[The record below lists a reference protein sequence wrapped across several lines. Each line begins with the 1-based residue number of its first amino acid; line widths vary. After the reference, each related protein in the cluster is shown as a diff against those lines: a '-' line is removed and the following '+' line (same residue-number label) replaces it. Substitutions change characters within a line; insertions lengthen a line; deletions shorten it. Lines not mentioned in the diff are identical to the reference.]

1 MLRLTILALVCA
13 AALSAETRSLS
24 DTASK
29 PIELKAPAGAEQNG
43 HQSDICLWVAFVG
56 LFIPALYMGFSS
68 FQQPDGKRYFH
79 IISFLINAIASIAY
93 LAMANGFGSVY
104 VFGSN
109 GTYRQFWY
117 ARYIDWSLTTPLQ
130 LLDLAGLGGASMDTT
145 LWLLAT
151 DFLMI
156 ISGLIGGLIGSQDN
170 ACWGFFVFGMMAYIP
185 IIYSL
190 MFGLPV
196 EGTDPAAVAVYKKAA
211 GLTSFF
217 WTMYPVVWILAEGTS
232 TITSDQETILYT
244 FLDIIAKSVFGIII
258 VCARD
263 GISAATSTPAATSKG
278 DQLM

>member
-29 PIELKAPAGAEQNG
+29 PIELKAPPGAEKNG
-43 HQSDICLWVAFVG
+43 HEGDVCLWVAFVG
-56 LFIPALYMGFSS
+56 LFIPALYMGFTS

-79 IISFLINAIASIAY
+79 IVSFLINAIASIAY

-130 LLDLAGLGGASMDTT
+130 LLDLCGLAGASADTT
-145 LWLLAT
+145 LFLMAT

-156 ISGLIGGLIGSQDN
+156 VSG
-170 ACWGFFVFGMMAYIP
+170 
-185 IIYSL
+185 
-190 MFGLPV
+190 
-196 EGTDPAAVAVYKKAA
+196 AVGA
-211 GLTSFF
+211 LLNT
-217 WTMYPVVWILAEGTS
+217 YPN
-232 TITSDQETILYT
+232 
-244 FLDIIAKSVFGIII
+244 
-258 VCARD
+258 
-263 GISAATSTPAATSKG
+263 
-278 DQLM
+278 

>member
-1 MLRLTILALVCA
+1 MMYMYLSCVA
-13 AALSAETRSLS
+13 AP
-24 DTASK
+24 K
-29 PIELKAPAGAEQNG
+29 
-43 HQSDICLWVAFVG
+43 
-56 LFIPALYMGFSS
+56 
-68 FQQPDGKRYFH
+68 GKKYFH
-79 IISFLINAIASIAY
+79 IISMLINAIASLAY
-93 LAMANGFGSVY
+93 LAMANGYGCVY
-104 VFGSN
+104 VYGRH
-109 GTYRQFWY
+109 GYRQFWY

-156 ISGLIGGLIGSQDN
+156 IAGLIGGLIGSQDN

-244 FLDIIAKSVFGIII
+244 VLDIIAKSVFGIII

-263 GISAATSTPAATSKG
+263 GISAAT
-278 DQLM
+278 